1 MENTTSTAQAS
12 QPGTSLPSTITIS
25 PSQRLEQ
32 LPVAALLAFVP
43 RLRTTYRVMGRRK
56 AHLKVATSRTHY
68 RLKLGTGAILHV
80 SDNIVDLVRLIDGRR
95 TIQALSD
102 ALAEQQGRP
111 VHPAEI
117 VYLLRHRLAP
127 GGLVELSFPLAL
139 PAPKQGK
146 LPAIPARSLMPTQ
159 GASATL
165 EPRTAGAIDAALPSQ
180 RHTISRPLDPAADV
194 QWIPPGRRAERLRA
208 TRPLPT
214 RRKQRRRSSYPTLVA
229 TLLIVLAAG
238 AVFAFAHAGFSHASF
253 TPPSLASFFGGLT
266 PPALNNKP
274 PHLATP
280 TPTPPPLPI
289 HYIVQ
294 DDDTLPQIAA
304 RFHVTVGAL
313 LLVNHLS
320 TPNAIKSG
328 QVLTIPS
335 VYRPHTNP
343 AGYAHPIF
351 YIIQPGDNL
360 YSIAQLFNTTP
371 AALSQYNHIRN
382 QALIKIGDA
391 LVIP

>member
-1 MENTTSTAQAS
+1 MKPITTAQPS
-12 QPGTSLPSTITIS
+12 QSGSPLMGTIHIS

-43 RLRTTYRVMGRRK
+43 RLRTTYRVMGKKRSP
-56 AHLKVATSRTHY
+56 KVATSRTHY
-68 RLKLGTGAILHV
+68 RLKLGTGAILHA
-80 SDNIVDLVRLIDGRR
+80 SDNIIDLVRLIDGRR

-117 VYLLRHRLAP
+117 VYLLRHRLVP
-127 GGLVELSFPLAL
+127 GGLVDLSFPHAL
-139 PAPKQGK
+139 PAPKQSKALG
-146 LPAIPARSLMPTQ
+146 LPTPNSRLAQPASSALEAQTTNAADRSLTPQ
-159 GASATL
+159 
-165 EPRTAGAIDAALPSQ
+165 Q
-180 RHTISRPLDPAADV
+180 RSTSRPLAASPDV

-208 TRPLPT
+208 TRPIPAL
-214 RRKQRRRSSYPTLVA
+214 RKPRRRASYLNLVA
-229 TLLIVLAAG
+229 TFLIVLAAG
-238 AVFAFAHAGFSHASF
+238 AAFIFAQAGFSHASF
-253 TPPSLASFFGGLT
+253 TPPGLASIFGGLT
-266 PPALNNKP
+266 PPALSSKP
-274 PHLATP
+274 PHRITP

-289 HYIVQ
+289 SYVVQ
-294 DDDTLPQIAA
+294 DDDTLPAIAA
-304 RFHVTVGAL
+304 RFHVTVNAL

-320 TPNAIKSG
+320 NPNDIRSG
-328 QVLTIPS
+328 QVLIIPS

-351 YIIQPGDNL
+351 YVIQPGDSL

-371 AALSQYNHIRN
+371 AALSEFNHINN
-382 QALIKIGDA
+382 QALIRVGDS

>member
-1 MENTTSTAQAS
+1 MESATTSTAQPA
-12 QPGTSLPSTITIS
+12 QPGTALPATITIS
-25 PSQRLEQ
+25 PSQRLDQ

-43 RLRTTYRVMGRRK
+43 RLSTTYHVMGRN

-95 TIQALSD
+95 NIQALSD

-111 VHPAEI
+111 VHPAEV

-127 GGLVELSFPLAL
+127 GGLVELAFPPAL
-139 PAPKQGK
+139 PAPKPGK
-146 LPAIPARSLMPTQ
+146 QPALPARSTMPIQTTST
-159 GASATL
+159 AL
-165 EPRTAGAIDAALPSQ
+165 EARTTRPIEAALPTQ
-180 RHTISRPLDPAADV
+180 RRTISRPLDPSADV

-208 TRPLPT
+208 TRPLST
-214 RRKQRRRSSYPTLVA
+214 LRRRRKHSSYLTLVA
-229 TLLIVLAAG
+229 TFLIVLAAG
-238 AVFAFAHAGFSHASF
+238 AVFALARAGFSHTSF

-266 PPALNNKP
+266 PPASATKP
-274 PHLATP
+274 SRLITP
-280 TPTPPPLPI
+280 TPTPPPLPT

-304 RFHVTVGAL
+304 RFHVTVNAL

-320 TPNAIKSG
+320 DPNALYSG
-328 QVLTIPS
+328 QVLIIPS
-335 VYRPHTNP
+335 VYRPGTNP

-351 YIIQPGDNL
+351 YLIQPGDNL
-360 YSIAQLFNTTP
+360 YNIAQLFNTTP
-371 AALSQYNHIRN
+371 TTLSQYNHISN

>member
-1 MENTTSTAQAS
+1 MESATTSPAQPA
-12 QPGTSLPSTITIS
+12 QPGSSLPATITIS

-43 RLRTTYRVMGRRK
+43 CLRTTYRVMGKHPR
-56 AHLKVATSRTHY
+56 LKVATSRTHY

-80 SDNIVDLVRLIDGRR
+80 SDNIVDLVGLIDGRR
-95 TIQALSD
+95 NIQALSD

-117 VYLLRHRLAP
+117 VYLVRHRLSP
-127 GGLVELSFPLAL
+127 GGLVELSFPPAL

-146 LPAIPARSLMPTQ
+146 LPAIPARSLTPSQSASMALETRTTRASDLSLPTQ
-159 GASATL
+159 
-165 EPRTAGAIDAALPSQ
+165 R
-180 RHTISRPLDPAADV
+180 RVISRPLDPAADV

-214 RRKQRRRSSYPTLVA
+214 LRRRRHSSYLSLVA

-238 AVFAFAHAGFSHASF
+238 AVFAFAHSGFSHASF
-253 TPPSLASFFGGLT
+253 TPPDLASFFGGLT
-266 PPALNNKP
+266 PPALSSKP
-274 PHLATP
+274 PHQVTP

-304 RFHVTVGAL
+304 RFHVTVNAL

-320 TPNAIKSG
+320 TPNAIRSG
-328 QVLTIPS
+328 QALLIPS

-351 YIIQPGDNL
+351 YLIQPGDNL
-360 YSIAQLFNTTP
+360 YNIAQLFNTTP
-371 AALSQYNHIRN
+371 TALSQYNHISN